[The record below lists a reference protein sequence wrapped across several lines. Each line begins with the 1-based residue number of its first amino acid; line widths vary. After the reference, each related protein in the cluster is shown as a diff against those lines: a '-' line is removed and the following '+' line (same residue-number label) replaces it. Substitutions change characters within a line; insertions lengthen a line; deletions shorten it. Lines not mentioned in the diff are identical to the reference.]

1 MALILDVHVQRDA
14 TSRGKFA
21 KVGMG
26 LGDMGKGGSEVGPR
40 GLEEGHEANPNVVA
54 RGVARRGGDGY
65 ALPAE
70 QFVYEEDVTYHG
82 AGGQVG
88 RRSVEERI

>member
-1 MALILDVHVQRDA
+1 MQRGA
-14 TSRGKFA
+14 TRRGKFA

-26 LGDMGKGGSEVGPR
+26 LGDMGKGEAR
-40 GLEEGHEANPNVVA
+40 GAEEGYEVNPNPVVA
-54 RGVARRGGDGY
+54 RGGGGQRGGDGY
-65 ALPAE
+65 ALPEE